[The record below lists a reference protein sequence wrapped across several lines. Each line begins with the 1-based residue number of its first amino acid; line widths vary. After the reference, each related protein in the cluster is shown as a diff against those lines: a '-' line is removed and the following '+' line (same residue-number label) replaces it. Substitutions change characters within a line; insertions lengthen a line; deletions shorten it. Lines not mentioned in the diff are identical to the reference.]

1 MPVFLAII
9 LLFAGQVALTDDTSD
24 ASACAPAGPDLIAG
38 LYQFDLFQ
46 QNAIEAADR
55 SGSEELRLSA
65 VSKADAA
72 TQRDKAL
79 LELQRKTGTEVQA
92 PGKSAARN
100 ADRLA
105 GLDSG
110 TEPGSA
116 RESPNCSRC
125 SNICLRIADSRV
137 STSASLNHTG
147 ASAGYLAA
155 IISTTSFRIIGE
167 WIGDRTISAI
177 VSPRILCCSPSSDR
191 SHNSSSTPNRTR
203 SACSRSPANSIN
215 SPVER

>member
-72 TQRDKAL
+72 TQRDRAL
-79 LELQRKTGTEVQA
+79 LELQRKTGTEVLA
-92 PGKSAARN
+92 PGKSAARS

-105 GLDSG
+105 GLDSA

-116 RESPNCSRC
+116 REFYE
-125 SNICLRIADSRV
+125 AEV
-137 STSASLNHTG
+137 AAHQSAVQLLQRYLSAPDNKTIKEFAVDQLPAIESG
-147 ASAGYLAA
+147 LKDAQAALASKD
-155 IISTTSFRIIGE
+155 E
-167 WIGDRTISAI
+167 D
-177 VSPRILCCSPSSDR
+177 
-191 SHNSSSTPNRTR
+191 
-203 SACSRSPANSIN
+203 
-215 SPVER
+215 

>member
-1 MPVFLAII
+1 MPVFLTII
-9 LLFAGQVALTDDTSD
+9 LLFAGQVAVVDHASD

-65 VSKADAA
+65 VGKADAA
-72 TQRDKAL
+72 TQRDRAL
-79 LELQRKTGTEVQA
+79 LELQRKTGTEVQP
-92 PGKSAARN
+92 PGKSTARS

-116 RESPNCSRC
+116 REFYEAEVAAHQSAVQLLQRYLNAPDNETIKDFAVDQLPIIESGLKDAQAALASR
-125 SNICLRIADSRV
+125 D
-137 STSASLNHTG
+137 
-147 ASAGYLAA
+147 
-155 IISTTSFRIIGE
+155 E
-167 WIGDRTISAI
+167 D
-177 VSPRILCCSPSSDR
+177 
-191 SHNSSSTPNRTR
+191 
-203 SACSRSPANSIN
+203 
-215 SPVER
+215 

>member
-72 TQRDKAL
+72 TQRDKAHDARGWLSAGRASFASLYVQSIVCLPCQHGEWRDRPFL
-79 LELQRKTGTEVQA
+79 LRSLEAVGERGSSRRA
-92 PGKSAARN
+92 AARI
-100 ADRLA
+100 RTVA
-105 GLDSG
+105 GAE
-110 TEPGSA
+110 EPVFCKVGS
-116 RESPNCSRC
+116 R
-125 SNICLRIADSRV
+125 
-137 STSASLNHTG
+137 G
-147 ASAGYLAA
+147 AWW
-155 IISTTSFRIIGE
+155 R
-167 WIGDRTISAI
+167 
-177 VSPRILCCSPSSDR
+177 
-191 SHNSSSTPNRTR
+191 RTR
-203 SACSRSPANSIN
+203 AEGRDA
-215 SPVER
+215 